1 MAQTRR
7 SPRKP
12 PAARRSA
19 PPPDRN
25 ASVNDVP
32 SRTVSWLLE
41 ENQPAIRYRT
51 LTELLGRPASDPEV
65 LQSRAQIPTTGWAAE
80 ILARRT
86 PGSGWSD
93 AGSPYRPKYVS
104 TNWMMLV
111 LSDLGLNR
119 SDPAV
124 RDACEYWLDEMPA
137 SNGGVGGNSKGNQHY
152 CVAANMARALMRLGY
167 TDDPRIRRTLEW
179 LVETADPKGGWS
191 CFGLSRNLDSWE
203 ALSAFAAY
211 PRAKWTASMRECVAR
226 GAEFFLE
233 RELHRQGSRYAPWY
247 RTHYPVHY
255 YYDLLVGL
263 DFMTQLG
270 YGADPRMEYAF
281 RWLES
286 RRRRDGAWNL
296 DAVHPD
302 VGPTMRRWFSRHP
315 SQQPI
320 PFALETVGRPSKMV
334 TLAAL
339 KALAAADRAAGP
351 VGAAP

>member
-1 MAQTRR
+1 VQDER
-7 SPRKP
+7 
-12 PAARRSA
+12 
-19 PPPDRN
+19 
-25 ASVNDVP
+25 
-32 SRTVSWLLE
+32 SRTISWLLE
-41 ENQPAIRYRT
+41 ENQPGIRYRT
-51 LTELLGRPASDPEV
+51 LTELLGRPESDPEV
-65 LQSRAQIPTTGWAAE
+65 RATLARIPTTGWAAE

-86 PGSGWSD
+86 PGAGWSD

-104 TNWMMLV
+104 TNWMMLI
-111 LSDLGLNR
+111 LSDLGLRR
-119 SDPAV
+119 SNPSV
-124 RDACEYWLDEMPA
+124 RDACEYWLDEMSA
-137 SNGGVGGNSKGNQHY
+137 SNGGVGGNSKGTQHY

-179 LVETADPKGGWS
+179 LVEIADPKGGWS
-191 CFGLSRNLDSWE
+191 CFGFSRNLDSWE

-211 PRAKWTASMRECVAR
+211 PRAKWTASMRACVEK

-263 DFMTQLG
+263 DFMTRLG
-270 YGADPRMEYAF
+270 YARDPRMVYAL

-286 RRRRDGAWNL
+286 RRRPDGAWNL

-302 VGPTMRRWFSRHP
+302 VGPTRRQWFARHP

-320 PFALETVGRPSKMV
+320 PFALEAVGRPSKMI
-334 TLAAL
+334 TLTAL
-339 KALAAADRAAGP
+339 KALDQVDRIRGP
-351 VGAAP
+351 AEVGP

>member
-1 MAQTRR
+1 
-7 SPRKP
+7 
-12 PAARRSA
+12 
-19 PPPDRN
+19 
-25 ASVNDVP
+25 
-32 SRTVSWLLE
+32 LLE

-51 LTELLGRPASDPEV
+51 LTELLGRPERDPEV
-65 LQSRAQIPTTGWAAE
+65 RAARERIPTHGWAAD

-86 PGSGWSD
+86 PGAGWSD
-93 AGSPYRPKYVS
+93 TGSPYRPKYVS
-104 TNWMMLV
+104 TNWMMLI
-111 LSDLGLNR
+111 LSDLGITR

-137 SNGGVGGNSKGNQHY
+137 KNGGVGGNSKGTPHY
-152 CVAANMARALMRLGY
+152 CVAANMARALTRLGY
-167 TDDPRIRRTLEW
+167 ADDPRVRQTLEW

-211 PRAKWTASMRECVAR
+211 PRVKWTASMRECVGK

-270 YGADPRMEYAF
+270 YGGDPRMDYAV
-281 RWLES
+281 RWLEG
-286 RRRRDGAWNL
+286 RRRPDGAWNL
-296 DAVHPD
+296 DAIHPD
-302 VGPTMRRWFSRHP
+302 VGPAMRRWFDAHP

-320 PFALETVGRPSKMV
+320 PFALEAVGRPSKMI
-334 TLAAL
+334 TLTALKSLAAV
-339 KALAAADRAAGP
+339 DRARGTSEAN
-351 VGAAP
+351 A